1 MERVAVGNSFLFFT
15 MKIIFIIPL
24 VFAGVNSFGQY
35 YTSSYSSIHFQNR
48 SYGFV
53 TELPLAPPGLKGDFC
68 IYDEWNKAEIYM
80 KDSTVLRDINV
91 RIDVKDQRLEIE
103 HSREVKLLPF
113 RNVLAV
119 SLHKANGIKEE
130 YININAFKGKDGLN
144 RLVRIMYEGEV
155 MLLCEI
161 RPEVISADYNAAL
174 DVGRKDN
181 EVVLKKKY
189 FIVKDKSWIEVDRN
203 NSRFRD
209 EMIRIFGTEI
219 ETYIRNTNT
228 KKEENLLELVKELNG
243 RFKS

>member
-1 MERVAVGNSFLFFT
+1 
-15 MKIIFIIPL
+15 
-24 VFAGVNSFGQY
+24 
-35 YTSSYSSIHFQNR
+35 
-48 SYGFV
+48 
-53 TELPLAPPGLKGDFC
+53 
-68 IYDEWNKAEIYM
+68 
-80 KDSTVLRDINV
+80 
-91 RIDVKDQRLEIE
+91 
-103 HSREVKLLPF
+103 
-113 RNVLAV
+113 
-119 SLHKANGIKEE
+119 
-130 YININAFKGKDGLN
+130 
-144 RLVRIMYEGEV
+144 MYEGEV